1 MWRDRAAVNVV
12 LARFISRTGGEA
24 AFFVGIWGKA
34 AFEFNATAGQL
45 AALIGALGVS
55 GLIGSPMGGVLIDRY
70 DPRKVLIAGELVFVP
85 VALSFL
91 LVTTIPQIFVAA
103 FLLGLVGS
111 PIYTALASMP
121 PYLTDDPDHLARI
134 NSGVETAGMAALIS
148 GTSIGAL
155 LARFVSVDAI
165 FVFDAVTSVV
175 AVGLVLTIHLRR
187 KVASVRGD
195 SALSELREGLRYSYA
210 NARLRFYIL
219 AGTSIWLLFGL
230 FGALEPLFFRDVL
243 GTDVE
248 AIGWV
253 NSIFGVGLV
262 LGTATAT
269 RLPRSM
275 KGATGLLILIMLNG
289 LGANLYIGFASLVT
303 VTIGGF
309 FWGVVIGW
317 FFPIFRTL
325 VHLNSPDEMIGRI
338 TATTQMH
345 GQSATL
351 LPLVMAPWLA
361 VVLGVQ
367 VTMMAAGGVVAVGA
381 LLFIGKAGQLDRTRA
396 AVVIPVA
403 SDTDAVLRAPGLTPV
418 DPSSDR
424 FLPEDVKRRPRR

>member
-1 MWRDRAAVNVV
+1 MRDSTVMWKDRAAVNVV

-34 AFEFNATAGQL
+34 AFELDATAGQL
-45 AALIGALGVS
+45 AALIAATGIS
-55 GLIGSPMGGVLIDRY
+55 GLIGSPLGGVLIDRY

-85 VALSFL
+85 VALGFL
-91 LVTTIPQIFVAA
+91 LVTTIPQIIVAA

-134 NSGVETAGMAALIS
+134 NAGVETAGMAALIS

-155 LARFVSVDAI
+155 LVRFVSVDAI
-165 FVFDAVTSVV
+165 FVFDAITSVV
-175 AVGLVLTIHLRR
+175 AVGLVLVTNLRR
-187 KVASVRGD
+187 EVKSSRGR
-195 SALSELREGLRYSYA
+195 SGLTELREGLRYSYR

-243 GTDVE
+243 GTGVE

-253 NSIFGVGLV
+253 NSIFGIGLV

-269 RLPRSM
+269 RLPHSIR
-275 KGATGLLILIMLNG
+275 GATGLLILIMLNG
-289 LGANLYIGFASLVT
+289 LGANLYIGFANLVT

-309 FWGVVIGW
+309 FWGLVIGW
-317 FFPIFRTL
+317 FAPIFRTL
-325 VHLNSPDEMIGRI
+325 VHLNSPDDMIGRI

-361 VVLGVQ
+361 SVLGVQ
-367 VTMMAAGGVVAVGA
+367 TTMMSAGAIVTFGA
-381 LLFIGKAGQLDRTRA
+381 LLFVGRARRFDRTREA
-396 AVVIPVA
+396 EVVPHMG
-403 SDTDAVLRAPGLTPV
+403 DTDAVVRAPGLHPV
-418 DPSSDR
+418 DPG
-424 FLPEDVKRRPRR
+424 LRRVLE